1 MQTDHALSRT
11 VALLLLS
18 LPFAALR
25 AQVVPTTPGAAPAP
39 RAEDA
44 VQLTPFT
51 VNTDRD
57 TGFAAASALAG
68 GRLATDLRD
77 TPAAYS
83 VINREF
89 IEALN
94 LTDLMDAQN
103 WSPGA
108 TFQSDI
114 GTFNFTTFTVRYT
127 SRGVGAGQQL
137 RNFFPVNGDNDSYAL
152 ERYDFGRGANS
163 ILFGNG
169 SLGGVSSSTTK
180 QARTDRAFQ
189 DVKLTAGS
197 WHLMRATIDFNQPLT
212 ERLAVRVAGVA
223 QHGLGWREKQ
233 FEKRKGA
240 FATVT
245 FRPLRD
251 TVIRLEAEAI
261 NREINAPINNL
272 QDQLSGWDGRTTFT
286 TPAALAT
293 ASSAELTA
301 LQARGVARR
310 GANYNVFDPYSGF
323 NGVASYT
330 NEPITIG
337 GGTTASTPIAG
348 YVSGT
353 APAFGLT
360 NANLVHAWNVPSA
373 RFDTVEAASGF
384 RRPSERFSINQDGP
398 LLESTFRDVQ
408 LTVEQRLG
416 DFSVEL
422 AADINK
428 NSNYTNGE
436 QNRGANNTYLDVNR
450 VLPNGQPNPHFLQ
463 AYGDGN
469 FFRGF
474 RHYDYHNVR
483 AAIAWRKDTRFGRF
497 AINTMVGENKNHYT
511 LSYQWLSLAQGDNTL
526 AWINGTAAT
535 IKVRRY
541 WNESSRPFI
550 DLAGKP
556 IPYYDPATRTTS
568 IVTPRWVIDHTRFDA
583 ESVNDTNYRYAM
595 AALNARFWRD
605 RIILLGAARRDRY
618 QSGSQQM
625 AVNGDYPTDRDPLK
639 PLFKPKAPADWASLT
654 YVPLD
659 SAGRPLPAVPAVTR
673 PRLTGGTRDPR
684 YLGYRFQD
692 DYNAPV
698 LNGYVT
704 TKSMGTV
711 VHLLS
716 WLSPSVNYSES
727 FNPQKAYALLQGGGI
742 IQPTVSTGWNYSTR
756 FEFFQRRLDV
766 NLTYYTSKEINN
778 PFTVSGFP
786 FNTLL
791 TATPIGSTD
800 DLNKRGVPVFIN
812 GSDLQDRIA
821 RGYEAEIT
829 VNVIKGLRVSGSVVL
844 PEVYG
849 ANAYQ
854 LTRAYVARNR
864 ENFRLILQ
872 DVGGKVDGNN
882 VATVDTSIPAN
893 VRSPD
898 VDAAVNAYNTIFT
911 AYNNLNLSRTTGN
924 NQHLYKAFG
933 DYTVQEGRARG
944 LRFGLG
950 VQYRGREVMGN
961 RGADTIVDPANPA
974 RAIDDPNRSV
984 NTPLFTPKGD
994 TTVTTT
1000 LGYLWRINRRNIQLN
1015 LVVNNLLNDRT
1026 IYWTTSTNGAATTAL
1041 RPRDGNYNSPA
1052 RETVPV
1058 GFGLKQPISFNLSAS
1073 WRM

>member
-1 MQTDHALSRT
+1 M
-11 VALLLLS
+11 
-18 LPFAALR
+18 
-25 AQVVPTTPGAAPAP
+25 
-39 RAEDA
+39 
-44 VQLTPFT
+44 QLT
-51 VNTDRD
+51 
-57 TGFAAASALAG
+57 
-68 GRLATDLRD
+68 
-77 TPAAYS
+77 
-83 VINREF
+83 I
-89 IEALN
+89 
-94 LTDLMDAQN
+94 
-103 WSPGA
+103 
-108 TFQSDI
+108 
-114 GTFNFTTFTVRYT
+114 
-127 SRGVGAGQQL
+127 
-137 RNFFPVNGDNDSYAL
+137 
-152 ERYDFGRGANS
+152 
-163 ILFGNG
+163 
-169 SLGGVSSSTTK
+169 
-180 QARTDRAFQ
+180 
-189 DVKLTAGS
+189 
-197 WHLMRATIDFNQPLT
+197 
-212 ERLAVRVAGVA
+212 
-223 QHGLGWREKQ
+223 
-233 FEKRKGA
+233 
-240 FATVT
+240 
-245 FRPLRD
+245 
-251 TVIRLEAEAI
+251 
-261 NREINAPINNL
+261 
-272 QDQLSGWDGRTTFT
+272 
-286 TPAALAT
+286 
-293 ASSAELTA
+293 
-301 LQARGVARR
+301 
-310 GANYNVFDPYSGF
+310 
-323 NGVASYT
+323 
-330 NEPITIG
+330 
-337 GGTTASTPIAG
+337 
-348 YVSGT
+348 
-353 APAFGLT
+353 
-360 NANLVHAWNVPSA
+360 
-373 RFDTVEAASGF
+373 
-384 RRPSERFSINQDGP
+384 
-398 LLESTFRDVQ
+398 
-408 LTVEQRLG
+408 EQRLG
-416 DFSVEL
+416 DFSVEV

-436 QNRGANNTYLDVNR
+436 QNRGANSTYIDINR

-483 AAIAWRKDTRFGRF
+483 AAIAWSKDTRFGRF

-526 AWINGTAAT
+526 NWINGTAAT

-541 WNESSRPFI
+541 WNEPSRPFI
-550 DLAGKP
+550 DLAGKQ

-618 QSGSQQM
+618 QSGSRQM
-625 AVNGDYPTDRDPLK
+625 AVNGDYPTDRDPLN
-639 PLFKPKAPADWASLT
+639 PFFKPDAPADWASLT

-659 SAGRPLPAVPAVTR
+659 SAGRPQPAVPAVTR
-673 PRLTGGTRDPR
+673 PRLTGGVRDPR
-684 YLGYRFQD
+684 YTQYRFQD

-698 LNGYVT
+698 LNGYVN
-704 TKSMGTV
+704 TKSVGTV

-727 FNPQKAYALLQGGGI
+727 FNPQKAYALLQVGGI

-756 FEFFQRRLDV
+756 FEFFERRLDV
-766 NLTYYTSKEINN
+766 NLTYYTSKEVNN

-821 RGYEAEIT
+821 RGYEAEVT
-829 VNVIKGLRVSGSVVL
+829 VNVIKGLRVSGSVTI
-844 PEVYG
+844 PNVYG

-854 LTRAYVARNR
+854 LTRAYVERNR
-864 ENFRLILQ
+864 DNFRLILQ
-872 DVGGKVDGNN
+872 DVGGKVDSAN

-911 AYNNLNLSRTTGN
+911 AYNNLNLARTTGN

-961 RGADTIVDPANPA
+961 RGADTIVDPANPT
-974 RAIDDPNRSV
+974 RAIDDPTRSV

-1026 IYWTTSTNGAATTAL
+1026 IYWTTSTNGTATSAL

-1058 GFGLKQPISFNLSAS
+1058 GFGLKQPISFNFSAS